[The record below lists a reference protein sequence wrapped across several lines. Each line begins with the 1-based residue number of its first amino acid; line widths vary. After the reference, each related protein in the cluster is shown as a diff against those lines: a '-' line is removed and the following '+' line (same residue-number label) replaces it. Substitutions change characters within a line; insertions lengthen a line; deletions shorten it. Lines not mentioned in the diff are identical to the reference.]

1 VSRNHCQLLLLLMMM
16 MTMMMLASHRPST
29 ELLTDSPEDIDADN

>member
-1 VSRNHCQLLLLLMMM
+1 VSRNHCQLLLLMMM
-16 MTMMMLASHRPST
+16 MMMMLASDGPSA